1 MCSIRY
7 PLHAKVERALIRR
20 ANESCEARSL
30 TGDAVEF
37 LRDIRGRM
45 GFARDHCHRCE
56 RVIALFIEHSGA
68 TTPDDLRPI
77 AVMRWLQ
84 HRADEGIGRKTQ
96 VNDLCALRSFA
107 DWLVQVERLSFNA
120 LRSVKTPRVHHTRGC
135 EPFTLEEVRAIIAAA
150 MRAERCADRRST
162 RHGPIRSTFYMFLA
176 RTGLRHE
183 EARRQRWRDIDLA
196 ARVMTVTVPKN
207 GCQQV
212 IPLDTEA
219 VALLRWWRPRSPGD
233 LVFATSPSHHTLRE
247 DCRSAGIAIKPGQW
261 HRFRKM
267 AVTERAKRGAT
278 MRAMQSFARHMDP
291 KTTQKSYDFVA
302 IAEMRDAAERLPSL
316 ANWFSTK

>member
-1 MCSIRY
+1 M
-7 PLHAKVERALIRR
+7 IRR
-20 ANESCEARSL
+20 AVEP
-30 TGDAVEF
+30 GDRRTLVEDAEEF
-37 LRDIRGRM
+37 LRDIRDRM

-56 RVIALFIEHSGA
+56 RVIAAFIEHSKA
-68 TTPDDLRPI
+68 KSPDDLRPI

-84 HRADEGIGRKTQ
+84 HRADDGIGRKTQ

-107 DWLVQVERLSFNA
+107 DWLVQVERLPFNA

-135 EPFTLEEVRAIIAAA
+135 EPFTLEEVRAIISAA
-150 MRAERCADRRST
+150 MRSEAAKDRRSS

-176 RTGLRHE
+176 RTGLRYE
-183 EARRQRWRDIDLA
+183 EARRQLWRHTDLDN
-196 ARVMTVTVPKN
+196 RVMTVTVPKN

-219 VALLRWWRPRSPGD
+219 VALLRWWRPRSQGE
-233 LVFATSPSHHTLRE
+233 LIFAMTPSHHTLRE
-247 DCRSAGIAIKPGQW
+247 DCRAAGIAMKPGQW

-316 ANWFSTK
+316 SERFSTK